1 MGHLLYILVVYLFD
15 TKVEKRIPQNN
26 FQDSFFFFFIRPHIE
41 TFQKEKKEKNPL
53 REHRFGIED
62 PHQHIMVTVYDDYQ
76 KKFNMII
83 SRGII

>member
-41 TFQKEKKEKNPL
+41 TFQKEKKKKKIRCANIDLELK
-53 REHRFGIED
+53 I
-62 PHQHIMVTVYDDYQ
+62 HISILWSLYTMTI
-76 KKFNMII
+76 KKSLI
-83 SRGII
+83 